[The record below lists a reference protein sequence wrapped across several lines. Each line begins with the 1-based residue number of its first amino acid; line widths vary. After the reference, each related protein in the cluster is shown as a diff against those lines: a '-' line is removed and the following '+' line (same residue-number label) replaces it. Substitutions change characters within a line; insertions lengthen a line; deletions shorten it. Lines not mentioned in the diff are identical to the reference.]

1 MRRQRP
7 RSSATLTLNPSPGA
21 GHGAPPPLSA
31 VLSLAQGER
40 RQHLGISLLAR
51 SLKGALKSD
60 AFYGEASGFT
70 MTVTS
75 HR

>member
-21 GHGAPPPLSA
+21 GHGAPLPLSA

-40 RQHLGISLLAR
+40 RQHLGISLLAH

-70 MTVTS
+70 KTVTS